1 MPSKESHQPQRRKPR
16 QARAIR
22 KYHDILDAAARVLDQ
37 SSYQQTTMSEIHL
50 ESGYPYATIY
60 QYFGG
65 KEDVYLAW
73 LERFLDDV
81 IFELASRINRST
93 REDFDARIEL
103 SVRYSLEQ
111 IAARRS
117 ILGKLLDGM
126 GLVSSRMV
134 EQLESKS
141 RDWIIRAF
149 GEQMGEPRNYELLE
163 RMMTATR
170 AGNGYWLMLMLNT
183 QREID
188 VDVEARKVTSLIKAL
203 MNS

>member
-1 MPSKESHQPQRRKPR
+1 MKDDRAPVRRQPR

-22 KYHDILDAAARVLDQ
+22 KYNEILDAAIRVLEQ
-37 SSYQQTTMSEIHL
+37 MNYRQVTMSEIHL
-50 ESGYPYATIY
+50 ESGHPYATIY

-65 KEDVYLAW
+65 KDDIYIAW

-81 IFELASRINRST
+81 IFELANRIRHADNV
-93 REDFDARIEL
+93 DFDARIEM

-111 IAARRS
+111 IAQQRQV
-117 ILGKLLDGM
+117 LGKLLNDM
-126 GLVSSRMV
+126 ALVSSRMV

-141 RDWIIRAF
+141 RDWIVRSF
-149 GEQMGEPRNYELLE
+149 GPQMEHPRNRELLE
-163 RMMTATR
+163 RMLTATR

-188 VDVEARKVTSLIKAL
+188 VEVEARKVTSLIKAL
-203 MNS
+203 LAN